1 MQMKKKLATIIAV
14 TILAMTQVFAH
25 GVEYNRFYRF
35 ECEDVPASIS
45 VQNGTL
51 SISGKHFREGRH
63 SLRWDFSKK
72 SMLSIKQDLMF
83 EYKDST
89 EKDTYLSSFV
99 FWIYNEEPFD
109 GKMKVEF
116 LKRGEKC
123 SWFEMGMDF
132 TGWRGAC
139 ISYERDMEGSPVSGM
154 DEIRMNA
161 PAEHGTIYIDHLV
174 TASKIDSR
182 YQSPDVH
189 LPFVNSNTKNHWLM
203 VYKHSLLQAD
213 IELTPLTENQI
224 ADMKVISERF
234 RSTLYEPKPFT
245 KERMVKLRKDFEFY
259 NISYDSNGNVT
270 GLPIFMVRHSE
281 IYERFFPNWRKQMFT
296 ENGNEFEPFFDVMK
310 AVAIGY
316 CDAEELKDKE
326 ELRKMFLSMYDYIT
340 DLGVVAGSNWGYCHH
355 YGYNIRGLY
364 PAYFLMKDILAEEG
378 KLKQA
383 GETMRWYAITNEVYP
398 KPSDNGIVI
407 DSFNTHMEGRIA
419 SILMMEDCPE
429 KVRYLRSFSRWLDY
443 GCRPSDGL
451 SGSFK
456 TDGTCFHHCNHYP
469 AYATGGLDGAVNA
482 LYCLSGTGFRISGL
496 AHSTVRNVLLTMR
509 FYCNLHQWPLA
520 MSGRHPNGS
529 GELVPLHFG
538 MMAQAGTPDGSEKID
553 EVMARA
559 FLRLTSPLKKR
570 RDYEKRLE
578 KMLLE
583 SGFTPEDTP
592 QGSKSLGYGCTLI
605 HRRDNW
611 MASIRGHSRY
621 IWTSEQYLNANFY
634 GRHLGYGA
642 LEIMTS
648 PDDSPATL
656 ATSGWKEAGFDWNRI
671 PGATYIHQPYKKLRA
686 KVLNV
691 DTFSGFEEMLYS
703 DEAFAGGLSSE
714 GWNGNFGMILHEHDK
729 YDGSMRA
736 RKSYHIVDNL
746 IVCLGSDIENTEEGR
761 NTETAIF
768 QLSADTDADKEHWSN
783 VSSADVTF
791 IDRNGTGYYIG
802 KSSRE
807 SSKFIAAYPQVSVW
821 ERKEGQSQGDWVS
834 LVLNH
839 GKAPKG
845 AKYEY
850 AVMPGTDRKSLERF
864 SRKPSYK
871 VLRHDRKAHI
881 VEFEEGINSY
891 VFFEKPDFKLDG
903 MICRVDTSC
912 LVMTTHK
919 KDHVNLTVAQPDL
932 ALYRGASDELF
943 DHEGK
948 RVERSIYSRPWKD
961 SPSLE
966 IPVNVTIKGLWE
978 IKETS
983 EYVSARLEDGNT
995 IITVRCSE
1003 AKSYDIPLKKMK

>member
-1 MQMKKKLATIIAV
+1 MKNILKAIAALLL
-14 TILAMTQVFAH
+14 TCHPAGAQGIEL
-25 GVEYNRFYRF
+25 GRFYRF
-35 ECEDVPASIS
+35 ECQDVPPSVS
-45 VQNGTL
+45 VQNGDL
-51 SISGKHFREGRH
+51 SVSGKHFREGER
-63 SLRWDFSKK
+63 SLKWDFSERDV
-72 SMLSIKQDLMF
+72 LSLKQDLMF
-83 EYKDST
+83 EIKDPT
-89 EKDTYLSSFV
+89 GKDTYLSSFV
-99 FWIYNEEPFD
+99 FWVYNEQPFKE
-109 GKMKVEF
+109 KMRLEF
-116 LKRGEKC
+116 LKEGKVC

-132 TGWRGAC
+132 TGWRGVC
-139 ISYERDMEGSPVSGM
+139 VSYERDMQGCPEEGM
-154 DEIRMNA
+154 DEIRMKS
-161 PAEHGTIYIDHLV
+161 PSDKGTLYIDHLV

-182 YQSPDVH
+182 YHSADIHV
-189 LPFVNSNTKNHWLM
+189 PFVNSQTKNHWLLI
-203 VYKHSLLQAD
+203 YKHSLMQPEMEL
-213 IELTPLTENQI
+213 IPLTPQHIE
-224 ADMKVISERF
+224 DMKIISERF

-245 KERMVKLRKDFEFY
+245 SKRMEKLKKDFGY
-259 NISYDSNGNVT
+259 YQIRYDNGTVT
-270 GLPIFMVRHSE
+270 GRPIFMVRHSE
-281 IYERFFPNWRKQMFT
+281 IYERFFPDWRKQMFS
-296 ENGNEFEPFFDVMK
+296 EDGNEFEPFFEVMK
-310 AVAIGY
+310 AIAIGY
-316 CDAEELKDKE
+316 CDATVQSDRD
-326 ELRKMFLSMYDYIT
+326 ELRKMFMAMYDYIT
-340 DLGVVAGSNWGYCHH
+340 DLGVAAGSSWGYCHH

-553 EVMARA
+553 SEMARA

-570 RDYEKRLE
+570 RGYEKRLE
-578 KMLLE
+578 KEFLA
-583 SGFTPEDTP
+583 SGLTPEDTP

-634 GRHLGYGA
+634 GRYLGYGA

-671 PGATYIHQPYKKLRA
+671 PGATYIHQPYEKLRA

-691 DTFSGFEEMLYS
+691 DQFSGFEEMLYS
-703 DEAFAGGLSSE
+703 DEAFAGGLSSM

-746 IVCLGSDIENTEEGR
+746 IVCLGSDIENTENVQG
-761 NTETAIF
+761 TETAVF
-768 QLSADTDADKEHWSN
+768 QLSADTDADKEHWSG
-783 VSSADVTF
+783 VSSSDITF
-791 IDRNGTGYYIG
+791 MDRNRTGYYIG
-802 KSSRE
+802 KRSRPQVR
-807 SSKFIAAYPQVSVW
+807 FIYAYPQVSVR
-821 ERKEGQSQGDWVS
+821 ERKEGQSQGEWVS
-834 LVLNH
+834 LVLDH
-839 GKAPKG
+839 GKAPKDG
-845 AKYEY
+845 SYEY
-850 AVMPGTDRKSLERF
+850 AVLPGTDAEALKKF
-864 SRKPSYK
+864 ARKPSYK
-871 VLRHDRKAHI
+871 VRKQDRKAH
-881 VEFEEGINSY
+881 VVDFEGGISSY
-891 VFFEKPDFKLDG
+891 VFFEKPDFTLDG
-903 MICRVDTSC
+903 IVCCADTSC
-912 LVMTTHK
+912 LVMTTCG
-919 KDHVNLTVAQPDL
+919 KDKVNLTIAQPDL
-932 ALYRGASDELF
+932 ALYRGESDELF
-943 DHEGK
+943 DNDGK

-966 IPVNVTIKGLWE
+966 IPVSVTLRGLWE
-978 IKETS
+978 AS
-983 EYVSARLEDGNT
+983 DSSSASIRHEGGNT
-995 IITVRCSE
+995 VVTVNCTE
-1003 AKSYDIPLKKMK
+1003 AKSYDIPLKRHK

>member
-1 MQMKKKLATIIAV
+1 MKNILKAIAALLL
-14 TILAMTQVFAH
+14 TCHPAGAQGIEL
-25 GVEYNRFYRF
+25 GRFYRF
-35 ECEDVPASIS
+35 ECQDVPPSVS
-45 VQNGTL
+45 VQNGDL
-51 SISGKHFREGRH
+51 SVSGKHFREGER
-63 SLRWDFSKK
+63 SLKWDFSERDV
-72 SMLSIKQDLMF
+72 LSLKQDLMF
-83 EYKDST
+83 EIKDPT
-89 EKDTYLSSFV
+89 GKDTYLSSFV
-99 FWIYNEEPFD
+99 FWVYNEQPFKE
-109 GKMKVEF
+109 KMRLEF
-116 LKRGEKC
+116 LKEGKVC

-132 TGWRGAC
+132 TGWRGVC
-139 ISYERDMEGSPVSGM
+139 VSYERDMQGCPEEGM
-154 DEIRMNA
+154 DEIRMKS
-161 PAEHGTIYIDHLV
+161 PSDKGTLYIDHLV

-182 YQSPDVH
+182 YHSADIHV
-189 LPFVNSNTKNHWLM
+189 PFVNSRTKNHWLLI
-203 VYKHSLLQAD
+203 YKHSLMQPEMEL
-213 IELTPLTENQI
+213 IPLTPQHIE
-224 ADMKVISERF
+224 DMKIISERF

-245 KERMVKLRKDFEFY
+245 SKRMEKLKKDFGY
-259 NISYDSNGNVT
+259 YQIRYDNGTVT
-270 GLPIFMVRHSE
+270 GRPIFMVRHSE
-281 IYERFFPNWRKQMFT
+281 IYERFFPDWRKQMFS
-296 ENGNEFEPFFDVMK
+296 EDGNEFEPFFEVMK
-310 AVAIGY
+310 AIAIGY
-316 CDAEELKDKE
+316 CDATVQSDRD
-326 ELRKMFLSMYDYIT
+326 ELRKMFMAMYDYIT
-340 DLGVVAGSNWGYCHH
+340 DLGVAAGSSWGYCHH

-383 GETMRWYAITNEVYP
+383 VETMLWYAITNEVYP

-553 EVMARA
+553 SEMARA
-559 FLRLTSPLKKR
+559 FLRLSSPLKKR
-570 RDYEKRLE
+570 RGYEKRLE

-642 LEIMTS
+642 LEIMRS

-671 PGATYIHQPYKKLRA
+671 PGATYIHQPYEKLRA

-691 DTFSGFEEMLYS
+691 DQFSGFEEMLYS
-703 DEAFAGGLSSE
+703 DEAFAGGLSSM

-746 IVCLGSDIENTEEGR
+746 IVCLGSDIENTENVQG
-761 NTETAIF
+761 TETAVF
-768 QLSADTDADKEHWSN
+768 QLSADTDADKEHWSG
-783 VSSADVTF
+783 VSSSDITF
-791 IDRNGTGYYIG
+791 MDRNRTGYYIG
-802 KSSRE
+802 KRSRPQVR
-807 SSKFIAAYPQVSVW
+807 FISAYPQVSVR

-834 LVLNH
+834 LVLDH
-839 GKAPKG
+839 GKAPKDG
-845 AKYEY
+845 SYEY
-850 AVMPGTDRKSLERF
+850 AVLPGTDAEALKKF
-864 SRKPSYK
+864 ARKPSYK
-871 VLRHDRKAHI
+871 VRKQDRKAH
-881 VEFEEGINSY
+881 VVDFEGGISSY
-891 VFFEKPDFKLDG
+891 VFFEKPDFTLDG
-903 MICRVDTSC
+903 IVCCADTSC
-912 LVMTTHK
+912 LVMTTCG
-919 KDHVNLTVAQPDL
+919 KDKVNLTIAQPDL
-932 ALYRGASDELF
+932 ALYRGESDELF
-943 DHEGK
+943 DNDGK

-966 IPVNVTIKGLWE
+966 IPVSVTLRGLWE
-978 IKETS
+978 AS
-983 EYVSARLEDGNT
+983 DSSSASIRHEGGNT
-995 IITVRCSE
+995 VVTVNCTE
-1003 AKSYDIPLKKMK
+1003 AKSYDIPLKRHK

>member
-1 MQMKKKLATIIAV
+1 MKKKLTCIIAV
-14 TILAMTQVFAH
+14 TILAITQALAH
-25 GVEYNRFYRF
+25 GIEHNRFYRF
-35 ECEDVPASIS
+35 ECEDVPSSIS

-51 SISGKHFREGRH
+51 SISGKHFREGQH
-63 SLRWDFSKK
+63 SLKWDFSKK
-72 SMLSIKQDLMF
+72 SMLSIKQNLMF

-89 EKDTYLSSFV
+89 GKDTYLSSFV
-99 FWIYNEEPFD
+99 FWVYNEEPFN

-116 LKRGEKC
+116 LKEGEKC

-132 TGWRGAC
+132 TGWRGVC
-139 ISYERDMEGSPVSGM
+139 VSYERDMQGCPEEGM
-154 DEIRMNA
+154 DEIRMKS
-161 PAEHGTIYIDHLV
+161 PSDKGTLYIDHLV

-182 YQSPDVH
+182 YHSADIHV
-189 LPFVNSNTKNHWLM
+189 PFVNSQTKNHWLLI
-203 VYKHSLLQAD
+203 YKHSLMQPEMEL
-213 IELTPLTENQI
+213 IPLTPQHIE
-224 ADMKVISERF
+224 DMKIISERF

-245 KERMVKLRKDFEFY
+245 SKRMEKLKKDFGY
-259 NISYDSNGNVT
+259 YQIRYDNGTVT
-270 GLPIFMVRHSE
+270 GRPIFMVRHSE
-281 IYERFFPNWRKQMFT
+281 IYERFFPGWRKQMFS
-296 ENGNEFEPFFDVMK
+296 EDGNEFEPFFEVMK
-310 AVAIGY
+310 AIAIGY
-316 CDAEELKDKE
+316 CDATVQSDRD
-326 ELRKMFLSMYDYIT
+326 ELRKMFMAMYDYIT
-340 DLGVVAGSNWGYCHH
+340 DLGVAAGSSWGYCHH

-419 SILMMEDCPE
+419 SILMMEDSPE

-482 LYCLSGTGFRISGL
+482 LYCLSGTGFRLSGL

-529 GELVPLHFG
+529 GKLVPLHFG

-553 EVMARA
+553 SEMARA

-570 RDYEKRLE
+570 RGYEKRLE

-671 PGATYIHQPYKKLRA
+671 PGATYIHQPYEKLRA

-691 DTFSGFEEMLYS
+691 DQFSGFEEMLYS
-703 DEAFAGGLSSE
+703 DEAFAGGLSSM

-746 IVCLGSDIENTEEGR
+746 IVCLGSDIENTE
-761 NTETAIF
+761 NVQCTETAVF
-768 QLSADTDADKEHWSN
+768 QLSADTDADKEHWSG
-783 VSSADVTF
+783 VSSSDITF
-791 IDRNGTGYYIG
+791 MDRNRTGYYIG
-802 KSSRE
+802 KRSR
-807 SSKFIAAYPQVSVW
+807 SQVRFISAYPQVSVR

-834 LVLNH
+834 LVLDH
-839 GKAPKG
+839 GKAPKDG
-845 AKYEY
+845 SYEY
-850 AVMPGTDRKSLERF
+850 AVLPGTDAEALKKF
-864 SRKPSYK
+864 ARKPSYK
-871 VLRHDRKAHI
+871 VRKQDRKAH
-881 VEFEEGINSY
+881 VVDFEGGISSY
-891 VFFEKPDFKLDG
+891 VFFEKPDFTLDG
-903 MICRVDTSC
+903 IVCCADTSC
-912 LVMTTHK
+912 LVMTTCG
-919 KDHVNLTVAQPDL
+919 KDKVNLTIAQPDL
-932 ALYRGASDELF
+932 ALYRGESDELF
-943 DHEGK
+943 DNDGK

-966 IPVNVTIKGLWE
+966 IPVSVTLRGLWE
-978 IKETS
+978 AS
-983 EYVSARLEDGNT
+983 DSSSASIRHEGGNT
-995 IITVRCSE
+995 VVTVNCTE
-1003 AKSYDIPLKKMK
+1003 AKSYDIPLKSHK